1 MSAPFDDPEA
11 SRKLPADV
19 PAFVAEVEAKT
30 KSAMSW
36 QEAEDVVY
44 KDVPV
49 LCAIVR
55 EQAARDDYMTT
66 ATANLLVK
74 AAELVDSSKLLQA
87 ENATLRERLAKLETA
102 LTHAL
107 NDLESA
113 IDVIDAEGIEED
125 AIDESRVW
133 LALTRRELLSESA
146 KDVPT

>member
-1 MSAPFDDPEA
+1 MSAPFDDLEA

-19 PAFVAEVEAKT
+19 LAYVADVETFVATMNAK
-30 KSAMSW
+30 
-36 QEAEDVVY
+36 Y
-44 KDVPV
+44 GDVPMFTMEAAST

-55 EQAARDDYMTT
+55 GQHGRTMDLEADNRAAYAERD
-66 ATANLLVK
+66 A
-74 AAELVDSSKLLQA
+74 LQNECDA
-87 ENATLRERLAKLETA
+87 LRERLAKLETA

-146 KDVPT
+146 KDEPT